1 MTGGITFSTAII
13 RDSIVNG
20 VSSATTK
27 DNTAPFSFLEFITST
42 NVDYTP
48 EEYNKFYLY
57 YLKTW
62 SETKNSK
69 AEENTKSY
77 IDYYVSFLKELTITY
92 STQQEIKF
100 LSTLDFNDPIDLDIA
115 IPFYVEKIRQI
126 IVFYKEKRDTT
137 KYVIER
143 NKLKG
148 TETSIEKALFNKIYE
163 YVFSSDTTPNYKT
176 INYSLSTL
184 KTYLSI
190 DIEEFVD
197 VYSSYFDLP
206 KKDDTFTL
214 TNRNEIDPKLYFEDT
229 LQIFRSSVFL
239 NEIPLAVNV
248 SLQAF
253 SSPCDPTNPIALL
266 RQECTNRTG
275 FTDDQ
280 ITTLKKRF
288 LEKYSGVDF
297 HYIDTTGTLPVSG
310 VLFRAAN
317 PTGNIQNLQ
326 TIDTPTIE
334 SNDIKLLKDLG
345 LFFKPDKTGIFQLNA
360 ENYSY
365 EVDFANLSAD
375 KIYIYPNPSVYGN
388 VSLNK
393 QTEYPLIFTYDYRP
407 DIKNVSSWFAMGDP
421 KVDNDEQTFSPYYA
435 REQSILKTAAT
446 SDSVYLNFA
455 DLFNKGYITKYQ
467 TDVFGNEYAIFKD
480 SFGQSFKTISEPD
493 TDSPILNLL
502 LNGHVFYDRF
512 EGYSFNYTTES
523 REGTTVRSGLS
534 TLTVNYPF
542 DPSSPSLSASFVLSG
557 SPLYLYFRELAP
569 YTELN
574 YIGGFG
580 DQSASSPRLL
590 NGGLRD
596 GGGFTFF
603 NGSPLPDPISSSN
616 DSYPGD
622 GIYYYSIL
630 AEAGVASLYP
640 PLHPT
645 SGDVLTVETGLNSI
659 DTESSI
665 SLKTEAEPDFT
676 LDVSRILSAFGVE
689 MYDCG
694 YFTDNIVIGNDYN
707 YDTSYPYYDVVS
719 DNCDTVISALS
730 GTDSYKTQAER
741 QALAGKMFV
750 KNQAY
755 SSSYPLSTSLSVIF
769 NKYSTSVKNELYENI
784 KDFDIIYDTI
794 IAETENH
801 LVLDKIMYENESFI
815 DPVTK
820 NTTFTR
826 TGNLNKFSNRFFN
839 EKNKTVTFVVLD
851 QAPSLSAS
859 NFKSLFPNIYV
870 YNIGNNITT
879 KVYPKPNTNVENLFN
894 LSNVFTESCNFN
906 IVKIQNPVLT
916 YNSFNDIYKL
926 TFIGEDNN
934 GLFHVFD
941 YGFYLYDTQAVFL
954 ESKYYKHTKSINTT
968 NFTNSDSIFSYIN
981 PISGVTSINSN
992 GALVL

>member
-13 RDSIVNG
+13 RDSIVSRA
-20 VSSATTK
+20 SSATTK
-27 DNTAPFSFLEFITST
+27 DNSTPFSFLEFITNT
-42 NVDYTP
+42 GVDYSP

-62 SETKNSK
+62 SEVKNNK
-69 AEENTKSY
+69 TEQNTKSY

-148 TETSIEKALFNKIYE
+148 TESSIEKALFNKIYE

-206 KKDDTFTL
+206 KKDDVFTL

-229 LQIFRSSVFL
+229 QQIFRSSVFL

-266 RQECTNRTG
+266 RQECTNKTG

-280 ITTLKKRF
+280 IITLKKRF
-288 LEKYSGVDF
+288 LEKYAGVDF
-297 HYIDTTGTLPVSG
+297 HYINTTGTLPVSG
-310 VLFRAAN
+310 ILFRATN

-360 ENYSY
+360 ENYTY
-365 EVDFANLSAD
+365 EVDFANLSAN
-375 KIYIYPNPSVYGN
+375 KVYIYPDPSVYGN

-393 QTEYPLIFTYDYRP
+393 QIEYPLVFTYDYRP
-407 DIKNVSSWFAMGDP
+407 DIKNISSGFAIGDP

-435 REQSILKTAAT
+435 REQTILKTAAT
-446 SDSVYLNFA
+446 SDSIYLNFA
-455 DLFNKGYITKYQ
+455 DLFNRGYITKYQ

-480 SFGQSFKTISEPD
+480 SFGQSFKTLEEPD
-493 TDSPILNLL
+493 FDTPILNLL
-502 LNGHVFYDRF
+502 LNGHVFYDSF
-512 EGYSFNYTTES
+512 EGYNFNYSTES
-523 REGTTVRSGLS
+523 KDGTTIRSGLS

-542 DPSSPSLSASFVLSG
+542 DPSSPSLSPSFELSG
-557 SPLYLYFRELAP
+557 TPLYLYFRELAP

-574 YIGGFG
+574 YIGGFN
-580 DQSASSPRLL
+580 DQSALSNRILT
-590 NGGLRD
+590 GGLKD

-603 NGSPLPDPISSSN
+603 NGSPLPDPIPSTSAT
-616 DSYPGD
+616 YTGD
-622 GIYYYSIL
+622 GNYYYSTL
-630 AEAGVASLYP
+630 ADAGVASLYP
-640 PLHPT
+640 PVRSL
-645 SGDVLTVETGLNSI
+645 LENS
-659 DTESSI
+659 
-665 SLKTEAEPDFT
+665 DFT
-676 LDVSRILSAFGVE
+676 LDVSYILSANGIE

-694 YFTDNIVIGNDYN
+694 YFTDNIIIGNDYN

-719 DNCDTVISALS
+719 DNCDTVISSLT
-730 GTDSYKTQAER
+730 GTDSYKTQAMR
-741 QALAGKMFV
+741 QSLAGKMYV

-755 SSSYPLSTSLSVIF
+755 SSSYPLSTALSVIF
-769 NKYSTSVKNELYENI
+769 NKYSSSIKSELYENV

-794 IAETENH
+794 IAETENY
-801 LVLDKIMYENESFI
+801 LVLDKIGYEGESFVN
-815 DPVTK
+815 PVTK
-820 NTTFTR
+820 NTVFVR
-826 TGNLNKFSNRFFN
+826 AGDLNKFSNRFFN
-839 EKNKTVTFVVLD
+839 EKNKTVTFVILD

-859 NFKSLFPNIYV
+859 NYKSLYPNIYV
-870 YNIGNNITT
+870 YNLSNNTT
-879 KVYPKPNTNVENLFN
+879 VKAYPKPNTSVEELFN
-894 LSNVFTESCNFN
+894 LGKIFDNSCNFN
-906 IVKIQNPVLT
+906 VTKIQSPILT
-916 YNSFNDIYKL
+916 YNSFNDVYKL

-934 GLFHVFD
+934 GLFHIFD
-941 YGFYLYDTQAVFL
+941 YGFYLYDSQAIFL

-968 NFTNSDSIFSYIN
+968 NFTNSNSIFSYTN
-981 PISGVTSINSN
+981 PISGSISYSSN

>member
-27 DNTAPFSFLEFITST
+27 DNTTPFSFLEFITST

-62 SETKNSK
+62 TETKNNK
-69 AEENTKSY
+69 AEENAKSY
-77 IDYYVSFLKELTITY
+77 IEYYVSFLKELTITY

-100 LSTLDFNDPIDLDIA
+100 LSTLDFNDPVDLDIA

-126 IVFYKEKRDTT
+126 IVFYKAKRDTT

-148 TETSIEKALFNKIYE
+148 TEVSIEKALFNKIYE
-163 YVFSSDTTPNYKT
+163 YVFSSDSTPNYKT
-176 INYSLSTL
+176 INYSLSAL
-184 KTYLSI
+184 KTFLSI
-190 DIEEFVD
+190 DIEEYVD

-206 KKDDTFTL
+206 KNDDVFTR
-214 TNRNEIDPKLYFEDT
+214 TNRNDIDPKLYFEDT
-229 LQIFRSSVFL
+229 LQVFKSSVFL

-253 SSPCDPTNPIALL
+253 SNPCEPTNPIALL
-266 RQECTNRTG
+266 RQECSNKTG
-275 FTDDQ
+275 FTADQ

-310 VLFRAAN
+310 ILFRAAN

-360 ENYSY
+360 ENYTY
-365 EVDFANLSAD
+365 EVDFVNLVSN
-375 KIYIYPNPSVYGN
+375 KVYIYPDPSVYGN

-407 DIKNVSSWFAMGDP
+407 DIKNISSWFAMGDP

-480 SFGQSFKTISEPD
+480 SFGQSFKTFTEVD
-493 TDSPILNLL
+493 TDSTILNLL
-502 LNGHVFYDRF
+502 INGHVFYDRL
-512 EGYSFNYTTES
+512 EGYNFDYNAES
-523 REGTTVRSGLS
+523 VDGTTVRPGFSPYTNSYNLTS
-534 TLTVNYPF
+534 T
-542 DPSSPSLSASFVLSG
+542 
-557 SPLYLYFRELAP
+557 PLYLYFRELAP

-574 YIGGFG
+574 YVGGF
-580 DQSASSPRLL
+580 DNQSTATPRFLD
-590 NGGLRD
+590 GGLRD

-603 NGSPLPDPISSSN
+603 NGSTLPDPMSSN
-616 DSYPGD
+616 EGEYPGS
-622 GIYYYSIL
+622 GVYYYSIL
-630 AEAGVASLYP
+630 ADAGVSNLYP
-640 PLHPT
+640 PVRGYFEELITETTLDYITTET
-645 SGDVLTVETGLNSI
+645 SVNFI
-659 DTESSI
+659 AAES
-665 SLKTEAEPDFT
+665 DFT
-676 LDVSRILSAFGVE
+676 LNVSRVLSAQGVE
-689 MYDCG
+689 LYDCG

-707 YDTSYPYYDVVS
+707 YDFTYPYYDTIS
-719 DNCDTVISALS
+719 DNCDTITSS
-730 GTDSYKTQAER
+730 ITGTNSYKTQAEK
-741 QALAGKMFV
+741 QSLAGKMFV

-755 SSSYPLSTSLSVIF
+755 SSSYPLSTALGVIF
-769 NKYSTSVKNELYENI
+769 NKYSESVKNEMYYNI

-794 IAETENH
+794 VAETENY
-801 LVLDKIMYENESFI
+801 LVFDKIAYEDESFL
-815 DPVTK
+815 DPITK
-820 NTTFTR
+820 NTVFTR
-826 TGNLNKFSNRFFN
+826 TNNLNRFSNRFFN
-839 EKNKTVTFVVLD
+839 EKNKTVTFVALN

-859 NFKSLFPNIYV
+859 NYKSIYPNIYV
-870 YNIGNNITT
+870 YNIATNATT
-879 KVYPKPNTNVENLFN
+879 RVFPKTDTDLTELFN
-894 LSNVFTESCNFN
+894 LGDIFSSTCDVN
-906 IVKIQNPVLT
+906 IVKIQDPVLT
-916 YNSFNDIYKL
+916 YNSFNDVYKL

-934 GLFHVFD
+934 GLFHIFD

-954 ESKYYKHTKSINTT
+954 ESKYYKHTKNINTT
-968 NFTNSDSIFSYIN
+968 NFINNNSIYSYVNI
-981 PISGVTSINSN
+981 ISGSYTTNSN
-992 GALVL
+992 GALVI

>member
-20 VSSATTK
+20 ASSATTK
-27 DNTAPFSFLEFITST
+27 DNTTPFSFLEFITNT

-62 SETKNSK
+62 TETKNSK

-77 IDYYVSFLKELTITY
+77 IEYYVSFLKELTITY

-100 LSTLDFNDPIDLDIA
+100 LSTLDFNDPVDLDIA

-148 TETSIEKALFNKIYE
+148 TEISIEKALFNKIYE

-184 KTYLSI
+184 KTFLSI

-206 KKDDTFTL
+206 KDDDVFTL

-229 LQIFRSSVFL
+229 LQVFRSSVFL
-239 NEIPLAVNV
+239 NEIPLAVNI

-253 SSPCDPTNPIALL
+253 SNPCDPTNPIALL
-266 RQECTNRTG
+266 RQECSNRTG
-275 FTDDQ
+275 FTEDQ

-365 EVDFANLSAD
+365 EVDFANLSSN
-375 KIYIYPNPSVYGN
+375 KVYIYPDPSVYGN

-446 SDSVYLNFA
+446 SDSIYLNFA

-467 TDVFGNEYAIFKD
+467 TDVFGNEYAVFKD
-480 SFGQSFKTISEPD
+480 SYGQSFKTFTEVD
-493 TDSPILNLL
+493 ADSSILNLL
-502 LNGHVFYDRF
+502 INGHVFYDRL
-512 EGYSFNYTTES
+512 EGYNFNYDTELID
-523 REGTTVRSGLS
+523 GTTIRPGFSLYTNS
-534 TLTVNYPF
+534 YTLT
-542 DPSSPSLSASFVLSG
+542 S
-557 SPLYLYFRELAP
+557 SPLYLYFREFAP
-569 YTELN
+569 YTELT
-574 YIGGFG
+574 YVGGF
-580 DQSASSPRLL
+580 DNQSTATPRFL
-590 NGGLRD
+590 NGGLKD

-603 NGSPLPDPISSSN
+603 NGSALPDEMSSN
-616 DSYPGD
+616 KGEYPGS
-622 GIYYYSIL
+622 GLYYYSIL
-630 AEAGVASLYP
+630 ADAGVSNLYP
-640 PLHPT
+640 PVRGFFDELIT
-645 SGDVLTVETGLNSI
+645 ETTLDYITTETNFNFTVV
-659 DTESSI
+659 
-665 SLKTEAEPDFT
+665 EPDFT
-676 LDVSRILSAFGVE
+676 LDVSLVLSAQGVDL
-689 MYDCG
+689 YDCG

-707 YDTSYPYYDVVS
+707 YDFTYPYYDVIS

-755 SSSYPLSTSLSVIF
+755 SSSYPLSTALSVIF
-769 NKYSTSVKNELYENI
+769 NKYSDSVKSEMYHNI

-794 IAETENH
+794 IAETDNY
-801 LVLDKIMYENESFI
+801 LVFDKIAYDGENFV
-815 DPVTK
+815 DPITK
-820 NTTFTR
+820 NTVFTR
-826 TGNLNKFSNRFFN
+826 TNNLNRFSNRFFN
-839 EKNKTVTFVVLD
+839 EKNKTVTFVALD
-851 QAPSLSAS
+851 QALSLSAS
-859 NFKSLFPNIYV
+859 NYKSIYPNIYV
-870 YNIGNNITT
+870 YNI
-879 KVYPKPNTNVENLFN
+879 NTNATTRVFPKADTDVTELFN
-894 LSNVFTESCNFN
+894 LGDIFNSTCDVN
-906 IVKIQNPVLT
+906 IVKTQDPILT
-916 YNSFNDIYKL
+916 YNSFNDVYKL
-926 TFIGEDNN
+926 TFVGEDNN
-934 GLFHVFD
+934 GLFHLFD
-941 YGFYLYDTQAVFL
+941 YGFYLYDSQVSFL
-954 ESKYYKHTKSINTT
+954 ESKYYQHNKYIKTT
-968 NFTNSDSIFSYIN
+968 NFENENTVYSYVN
-981 PISGVTSINSN
+981 QISGDYTTNSN

>member
-13 RDSIVNG
+13 RDSIVNRA
-20 VSSATTK
+20 SSATTK
-27 DNTAPFSFLEFITST
+27 DNSAPFSFLEFITNT
-42 NVDYTP
+42 GVDYTP

-62 SETKNSK
+62 SEANNNKT
-69 AEENTKSY
+69 EQNTKSY

-148 TETSIEKALFNKIYE
+148 TESSIEKALFNKIYE

-206 KKDDTFTL
+206 KKDDVFTL

-266 RQECTNRTG
+266 RQECTNKTG

-280 ITTLKKRF
+280 IVTLKKRF
-288 LEKYSGVDF
+288 LEKYAGVDF
-297 HYIDTTGTLPVSG
+297 HYINTTGTLPVSG
-310 VLFRAAN
+310 ILFRATN

-360 ENYSY
+360 ENYTY
-365 EVDFANLSAD
+365 EVDFANLSAN
-375 KIYIYPNPSVYGN
+375 KVYIYPDPSVYGN

-393 QTEYPLIFTYDYRP
+393 QIEYPLVFTYDYRP
-407 DIKNVSSWFAMGDP
+407 DIKNISSGFAIGDP

-435 REQSILKTAAT
+435 REQTILKTAAT
-446 SDSVYLNFA
+446 PDSIYLNFA
-455 DLFNKGYITKYQ
+455 DLFNRGYITKYQ

-480 SFGQSFKTISEPD
+480 SFGQSFKTFTEVD
-493 TDSPILNLL
+493 TDSSILNLL
-502 LNGHVFYDRF
+502 INGHVFYDRL
-512 EGYSFNYTTES
+512 EGYNFNYDTELID
-523 REGTTVRSGLS
+523 GTTIRPGFSLYTNS
-534 TLTVNYPF
+534 YTLT
-542 DPSSPSLSASFVLSG
+542 S
-557 SPLYLYFRELAP
+557 SPLYLYFREFAP
-569 YTELN
+569 YTELT
-574 YIGGFG
+574 YVGGF
-580 DQSASSPRLL
+580 DNQSTATPRFL
-590 NGGLRD
+590 NGGLKD

-603 NGSPLPDPISSSN
+603 NGSALPDEMSSN
-616 DSYPGD
+616 EGEYPGS
-622 GIYYYSIL
+622 GLYYYSAL
-630 AEAGVASLYP
+630 ADAGVSNLYP
-640 PLHPT
+640 PVRGFFDELIT
-645 SGDVLTVETGLNSI
+645 ETTLDYITTETNFNFTV
-659 DTESSI
+659 
-665 SLKTEAEPDFT
+665 AEPDFT
-676 LDVSRILSAFGVE
+676 LDVSLVLSAQGVDL
-689 MYDCG
+689 YDCG

-719 DNCDTVISALS
+719 NNCDTVISSLT
-730 GTDSYKTQAER
+730 GTDSYKTQAMR
-741 QALAGKMFV
+741 QSLAGKMYV

-755 SSSYPLSTSLSVIF
+755 SSSYPLSTALSVIF
-769 NKYSTSVKNELYENI
+769 NKYSSSVKSELYENV

-794 IAETENH
+794 IAETENY
-801 LVLDKIMYENESFI
+801 LVLDKIGYEGESFVN
-815 DPVTK
+815 PVTK
-820 NTTFTR
+820 NTVFAR
-826 TGNLNKFSNRFFN
+826 AGDLNKFSNRFFN
-839 EKNKTVTFVVLD
+839 EKNKTVTFVILD

-859 NFKSLFPNIYV
+859 NYKSLYPNIYV
-870 YNIGNNITT
+870 YNLSNNTT
-879 KVYPKPNTNVENLFN
+879 VKAYPKPNTSVEELFN
-894 LSNVFTESCNFN
+894 LGKIFDNSCNFN
-906 IVKIQNPVLT
+906 VTKIQSPILT
-916 YNSFNDIYKL
+916 YNSFNDVYKL

-934 GLFHVFD
+934 GLFHIFD
-941 YGFYLYDTQAVFL
+941 YGFYLYDSQAIFL

-968 NFTNSDSIFSYIN
+968 NFTNSNSIFSYTN
-981 PISGVTSINSN
+981 PISGSISYNSN